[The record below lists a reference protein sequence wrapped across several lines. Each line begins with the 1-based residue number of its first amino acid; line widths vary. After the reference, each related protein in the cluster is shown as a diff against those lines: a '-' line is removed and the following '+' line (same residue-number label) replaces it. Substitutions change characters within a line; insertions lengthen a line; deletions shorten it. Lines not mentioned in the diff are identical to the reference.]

1 MKFGALLKT
10 QRKNLSRHLSDSQTA
25 GTGLRARSRPV
36 PKVRMASKTSHAKLF
51 ENARRYLVGGVNSPV
66 RSFRSVGGVP
76 VFAKKAKGATIYAED
91 GRELIDY
98 CLSWG
103 ALILGHAHPQVI
115 AALGKAIKNG
125 TSYGMPTQLETELA
139 KMLVKAVPSMEQVR
153 FTSSGTEAVMG
164 ATRVARAYTGK
175 NKIIKFE
182 GGYHGHADH
191 LLVKAGSGAST
202 LGTPDSAGVP
212 SDFTHHTLSLP
223 YNDLAKVAEAF
234 KKYPRDIAAVILEP
248 VAGNMGVV
256 LPSKDF
262 LQGLRKLCDRYQS
275 LLIFDEVMTGF
286 RFTYGGAQKVF
297 GITPDLTCLGKIIGG
312 GMPLGA
318 FGGRANVMKVLAPL
332 GPAYQAGTLSG
343 NPVAVTAGIT
353 TLQCLARMSSYRSLA
368 AKTKKLCAGIQKAA
382 QASGI
387 PVRINGIGSMFTIF
401 FTEQNVTDYE
411 TAKSQ
416 DGTLFRKFFHALL
429 ERGVYFAPS
438 PFEANFVSFVH
449 SEKEIE
455 RTIQAVRGAFQ
466 MIRGCRRGA

>member
-1 MKFGALLKT
+1 MLPVLNRFPVEAVLCVRLT
-10 QRKNLSRHLSDSQTA
+10 
-25 GTGLRARSRPV
+25 LRV
-36 PKVRMASKTSHAKLF
+36 L
-51 ENARRYLVGGVNSPV
+51 LVGGVNSPV
-66 RSFRSVGGVP
+66 RSFKSVGGVP
-76 VFAKKAKGATIYAED
+76 VFVKKTKGVTIYAED

-103 ALILGHAHPQVI
+103 ALILGHAHPEVI
-115 AALGKAIKNG
+115 AALAKAIKKG

-139 KMLVKAVPSMEQVR
+139 KLLVKAVPSMGQVR
-153 FTSSGTEAVMG
+153 LTSSGTEAVMG
-164 ATRVARAYTGK
+164 AIRVARAYTKK

-223 YNDLAKVAEAF
+223 YNDLKKVEEAF
-234 KKYPRDIAAVILEP
+234 KKYPQDIAAVIIEP

-256 LPSKDF
+256 LPSKGF
-262 LQGLRKLCDRYQS
+262 LQGLRELCDRFQS

-286 RFTYGGAQKVF
+286 RFTYGGAQNYF
-297 GITPDLTCLGKIIGG
+297 GITPDITCLGKIIGG

-318 FGGRANVMKVLAPL
+318 FGGCAAVMKVLAPL

-353 TLQCLARMSSYRSLA
+353 TLRCLARLGSYRSLV
-368 AKTKKLCAGIQKAA
+368 AKTKKLCAGIQNAA
-382 QASGI
+382 DASGI
-387 PVRINGIGSMFTIF
+387 KVRINVLGSMFTVF
-401 FTEQNVTDYE
+401 FTDQSVTDYE
-411 TAKSQ
+411 TAKNQ

-449 SEKEIE
+449 TEKDIE
-455 RTIQAVRGAFQ
+455 RTIKAVRGAFQ
-466 MIRGCRRGA
+466 KIQGCRGA

>member
-1 MKFGALLKT
+1 MKPNPR
-10 QRKNLSRHLSDSQTA
+10 QD
-25 GTGLRARSRPV
+25 
-36 PKVRMASKTSHAKLF
+36 HAKLF
-51 ENARRYLVGGVNSPV
+51 EAARRYLVGGVNSPV

-76 VFAKKAKGATIYAED
+76 VFVRRAKGVTIYTED
-91 GRELIDY
+91 GRKLIDY

-103 ALILGHAHPQVI
+103 ALILGHAHPKVI
-115 AALGKAIKNG
+115 AALAQAIKKG

-139 KMLVKAVPSMEQVR
+139 KLLIKAVPSMEQVR
-153 FTSSGTEAVMG
+153 LTSSGTEAVMG
-164 ATRVARAYTGK
+164 ATRVARAFTGK

-223 YNDLAKVAEAF
+223 YNDLAKVEVAF

-256 LPSKDF
+256 LPAKGF
-262 LQGLRKLCDRYQS
+262 LQGLRKLCDRYGS

-286 RFTYGGAQKVF
+286 RLTYGGAQKLF

-318 FGGRANVMKVLAPL
+318 FGGRAAVMKVLAPL

-353 TLQCLARMSSYRSLA
+353 TLQRLIRSASYHSLVAR
-368 AKTKKLCAGIQKAA
+368 TKELCAGIQKAA
-382 QASGI
+382 DASGI
-387 PVRINGIGSMFTIF
+387 KVRINSIGSMFTVF
-401 FTEQNVTDYE
+401 FADRSVTDYE
-411 TAKSQ
+411 TAKRQ
-416 DGTLFRKFFHALL
+416 NGVLFRKFFHALL

-438 PFEANFVSFVH
+438 PFEANFVSFAH
-449 SEKEIE
+449 TEKDIE
-455 RTIQAVRGAFQ
+455 RTLRAVQEAFK
-466 MIRGCRRGA
+466 ILRNSETP

>member
-1 MKFGALLKT
+1 MAQKKIKHKT
-10 QRKNLSRHLSDSQTA
+10 RQKAAAQDH
-25 GTGLRARSRPV
+25 G
-36 PKVRMASKTSHAKLF
+36 KLF
-51 ENARRYLVGGVNSPV
+51 KMARRYLVGGVNSPV

-76 VFAKKAKGATIYAED
+76 VFVRKAKGATICAED
-91 GRELIDY
+91 GRKLIDY

-103 ALILGHAHPQVI
+103 ALILGHAHPKVI
-115 AALGKAIKNG
+115 EALAKAIKYG
-125 TSYGMPTQLETELA
+125 TSYGMPTQLETEIA
-139 KMLVKAVPSMEQVR
+139 KLLVKAVPSMEQVR
-153 FTSSGTEAVMG
+153 LTSSGTEAVMG

-212 SDFTHHTLSLP
+212 TDFTQHTLSLP
-223 YNDLAKVAEAF
+223 YNDLKKVEEAF
-234 KKYPRDIAAVILEP
+234 KKYPRDIAAIIIEP

-256 LPSKDF
+256 LPSKGF
-262 LQGLRKLCDRYQS
+262 LQGLRKLCDGYQS

-286 RFTYGGAQKVF
+286 RLTYGGAQKVF
-297 GITPDLTCLGKIIGG
+297 GITPDMTCLGKIIGG

-318 FGGRANVMKVLAPL
+318 FGGRAGVMKVLAPL

-353 TLQCLARMSSYRSLA
+353 TLKCLSRFGSYKTLIAR
-368 AKTKKLCAGIQKAA
+368 TKKLCEGIQKAA
-382 QASGI
+382 NDSEI
-387 PVRINGIGSMFTIF
+387 KVRINVIGSMFTVF
-401 FTEQNVTDYE
+401 FTDQSVTDYE

-416 DGTLFRKFFHALL
+416 DGALFRKFFHALL
-429 ERGVYFAPS
+429 KRGVYFAPS

-449 SEKEIE
+449 TEKDIE
-455 RTIQAVRGAFQ
+455 RTIRAVQSAFKALR
-466 MIRGCRRGA
+466 IP